1 MHHPSDFRSDT
12 VTKPTEAM
20 RKAMAKAEVGD
31 DVLGDDPTVRAL
43 EERAAEILGKEA
55 ALYVP
60 SGTMGNALA
69 IKIWTREGD
78 EVLTE
83 ERAHILNY
91 ESGHPAV
98 FSRVMVRP
106 LPSNRG
112 EIPFSVLEHAMNKR
126 KNIHVPQPVLLTLE
140 NTHNFWSGRVLSPS
154 YMEQVY
160 RLAHAY
166 GLHVHLD
173 GARIWN
179 AAVALD
185 VEERVFTQFT
195 DTVMACFSK
204 GLGAPVGSI
213 VAGPMEKIE
222 EARRYRK
229 MLGGGMR
236 QAGIIAAGALYAL
249 EHHRERLIEDHHRA
263 RRIAEELAQYPQMK
277 VDLEAIQTNIVFVDL
292 QPPYIATDLVQFLKD
307 RDVLILST
315 GERTIRIVTHLD
327 VDDEDV
333 DRLLMGVKAF
343 FKENTM

>member
-1 MHHPSDFRSDT
+1 MNLVSDFRSDT
-12 VTKPTEAM
+12 VTRPTEAM
-20 RKAMAKAEVGD
+20 RKAMAHAAVGD
-31 DVLGDDPTVRAL
+31 DVLGDDPTVRKL

-60 SGTMGNALA
+60 SGTMGNAIAL
-69 IKIWTREGD
+69 KIWTREGE

-83 ERAHILNY
+83 ARSHILNY

-106 LPSNRG
+106 LPSRGG
-112 EIPFSVLEHAMNKR
+112 EIPLEVLEEAMNKR
-126 KNIHVPQPVLLTLE
+126 RNIHVPQPTLLTLE
-140 NTHNFWSGRVLSPS
+140 NTHNFWSGRILTPK
-154 YMEQVY
+154 YMKEAYQ
-160 RLAHAY
+160 LAHRY

-179 AAVALD
+179 AAVALE
-185 VEERVFTQFT
+185 VPETTFTQYV

-213 VAGPMEKIE
+213 LAGPVEKIE
-222 EARRYRK
+222 EARTYRK

-249 EHHRERLIEDHHRA
+249 EHHRERLVEDHQRA
-263 RRIAEELAQYPQMK
+263 RRIAEELAQFPHINVY
-277 VDLEAIQTNIVFVDL
+277 LAAIQTNIVFVDL
-292 QPPYIATDLVQFLKD
+292 DPPYRASDLVAFLQEKG
-307 RDVLILST
+307 VGILAT
-315 GERTIRIVTHLD
+315 GPHTVRIVTHLD

-333 DRLLMGVKAF
+333 DRLLMAVKAF
-343 FKENTM
+343 FKERTM

>member
-1 MHHPSDFRSDT
+1 
-12 VTKPTEAM
+12 M
-20 RKAMAKAEVGD
+20 RRAMAEAEVGD

-43 EERAAEILGKEA
+43 EEHAAEILGKEA
-55 ALYVP
+55 ALFVP

-83 ERAHILNY
+83 ERSHILNY

-98 FSRVMVRP
+98 ISRVMIRP
-106 LPSNRG
+106 LPSRGG
-112 EIPFSVLEHAMNKR
+112 EIPLSVLERAMNKR

-140 NTHNFWSGRVLSPS
+140 NTHNFWSGRVLSPN
-154 YMEQVY
+154 YLEDVY
-160 RLAHAY
+160 HLAHSFS
-166 GLHVHLD
+166 LHVHLD

-179 AAVALD
+179 AAVALGIP
-185 VEERVFTQFT
+185 ESALTRFT

-213 VAGPMEKIE
+213 LAGPVEKIT

-249 EHHRERLIEDHHRA
+249 KHHRERLIEDHHRA

-292 QPPYIATDLVQFLKD
+292 HPPYQAQDLVQFLKE

-315 GERTIRIVTHLD
+315 GERTVRIVTHLD
-327 VDDEDV
+327 VDDQDV
-333 DRLLMGVKAF
+333 ERLLMGFRAF
-343 FKENTM
+343 FTEHRGS